1 MPPIQ
6 RQALIDKQQH
16 SFYWYV
22 KSHYFLCLNFR
33 SQEGMRYVWSPF
45 LIDTSS
51 CYGWHYYYAITV
63 QSFCRL
69 KYDIRDRRSWS
80 LKHIEELIGIF
91 DLDIH
96 IYCWG
101 THTSLR
107 TFSTIVEYLCAT
119 YRGSAS
125 YNFAKAGESLLFLH
139 V

>member
-1 MPPIQ
+1 
-6 RQALIDKQQH
+6 
-16 SFYWYV
+16 
-22 KSHYFLCLNFR
+22 
-33 SQEGMRYVWSPF
+33 MRYVWSPF

-101 THTSLR
+101 TNTSLR